1 MLKLRRNIFTR
12 PVTIAFYPPEL
23 KIKGAPAV
31 VGNMQKLIRVMKNS
45 KQ

>member
-31 VGNMQKLIRVMKNS
+31 VGNIAKVNS
-45 KQ
+45 GHEE